1 VCSIAIIPTFWL
13 LACLLVLLG
22 RLLRSLVVTHIRRH
36 YFFLSPGLV
45 QEQSDTL
52 EPCSREDAS
61 SSTLRF
67 ASVKLLF
74 ALAHSLI
81 AVACL
86 ALIVAFLVGA
96 SVPSCVPR
104 CSSNEKHDGEQHT
117 VVCLPP
123 HWHGLHQCTTKKIA
137 LCELHKVRGN
147 YWLGRAI
154 KETYMQFA
162 TNFSSS
168 RASWTD
174 RLIVSFFIVKLTAT
188 LTTFLVSQLE

>member
-1 VCSIAIIPTFWL
+1 
-13 LACLLVLLG
+13 
-22 RLLRSLVVTHIRRH
+22 
-36 YFFLSPGLV
+36 
-45 QEQSDTL
+45 
-52 EPCSREDAS
+52 
-61 SSTLRF
+61 LRF

-86 ALIVAFLVGA
+86 ARIVAFLVGA

-104 CSSNEKHDGEQHT
+104 CSSNEKHDGEQHS

-123 HWHGLHQCTTKKIA
+123 HWHG
-137 LCELHKVRGN
+137 
-147 YWLGRAI
+147 
-154 KETYMQFA
+154 MQLA

-174 RLIVSFFIVKLTAT
+174 RLIVSFFIKLTAT

>member
-1 VCSIAIIPTFWL
+1 
-13 LACLLVLLG
+13 
-22 RLLRSLVVTHIRRH
+22 
-36 YFFLSPGLV
+36 
-45 QEQSDTL
+45 
-52 EPCSREDAS
+52 
-61 SSTLRF
+61 
-67 ASVKLLF
+67 
-74 ALAHSLI
+74 
-81 AVACL
+81 
-86 ALIVAFLVGA
+86 
-96 SVPSCVPR
+96 
-104 CSSNEKHDGEQHT
+104 
-117 VVCLPP
+117 
-123 HWHGLHQCTTKKIA
+123 